1 MIRKIFLFLLI
12 IFVCMQF
19 NLAQQN
25 NPAQNKTTNTTTPD
39 YNVALKFLNG
49 YIELFNNNNTVK
61 TDEFLKK
68 CGLVTKSFISKYLA
82 YNNDDD
88 LLFDPV
94 VAAEEFPKEFVLVST
109 NPNGYVVAKGIG
121 GKVSYKVTV
130 KLILLNSKWLVDGSG
145 VLNIPKDKQ
154 LK

>member
-1 MIRKIFLFLLI
+1 M
-12 IFVCMQF
+12 
-19 NLAQQN
+19 
-25 NPAQNKTTNTTTPD
+25 
-39 YNVALKFLNG
+39 
-49 YIELFNNNNTVK
+49 
-61 TDEFLKK
+61 
-68 CGLVTKSFISKYLA
+68 VTKSFISKYLA